1 MTKTAIGIL
10 EKNPK
15 GYILMVEGGRID
27 QAHHKNYARAAL
39 TETVEFDEAIETAL
53 SMTNSEETLIIVTAD
68 HSHAMTLNGYPAR
81 NNDILGKKTS
91 LTEQESEVWK
101 IHVDDDIDI
110 EIEIANFLVPARKK
124 WDLHKKMHK
133 LSIKNY
139 FCNDKIFLILTI

>member
-1 MTKTAIGIL
+1 MREKLTFRNGLRSGKWFFATMSNENFLLGLFAPGHLPYISENVTTRPSLPLMTKTAIGIL

-91 LTEQESEVWK
+91 LTEQESE
-101 IHVDDDIDI
+101 I
-110 EIEIANFLVPARKK
+110 
-124 WDLHKKMHK
+124 
-133 LSIKNY
+133 
-139 FCNDKIFLILTI
+139 